1 MVAGWTVELL
11 YNGVLV
17 KTAVTGP
24 DGGYKFEDLP
34 PGSGYQVRFKNPDS
48 GAVWGS
54 ARPNEGG
61 APFTN
66 GTVDSTTNPTGAD
79 ASDGTLKNLTL
90 NSGMNY
96 TEHSLPLDPAGVV
109 YDAVTRLPVQGAVVT
124 ITGPGGF
131 NPAAHLV
138 GGAASVT
145 TGADGQYQ
153 FLLQPGAPA
162 GT

>member
-1 MVAGWTVELL
+1 MNHNRVKDSGEPVVAGWTVELL

-66 GTVDSTTNPTGAD
+66 GTVDSTTNPTGA
-79 ASDGTLKNLTL
+79 
-90 NSGMNY
+90 
-96 TEHSLPLDPAGVV
+96 SLRAD
-109 YDAVTRLPVQGAVVT
+109 RR
-124 ITGPGGF
+124 
-131 NPAAHLV
+131 AAHLDHR
-138 GGAASVT
+138 GA
-145 TGADGQYQ
+145 
-153 FLLQPGAPA
+153 LRRAPRCA
-162 GT
+162 FSSRSEGPFRS